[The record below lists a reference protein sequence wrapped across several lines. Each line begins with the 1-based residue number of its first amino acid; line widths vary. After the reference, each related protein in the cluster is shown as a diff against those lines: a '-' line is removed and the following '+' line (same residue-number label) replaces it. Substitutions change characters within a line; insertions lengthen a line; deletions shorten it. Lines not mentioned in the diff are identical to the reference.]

1 MNKHINDLIARLEA
15 EAARWEKTQQEH
27 VGMAEHCRQYGNHG
41 SAISWVATANN
52 ARQHAADLRAA
63 AAAVRL
69 VVECWEALE
78 QFDVYRKEGDFGG
91 VSMMLQYG
99 KFDKSATKAIASIA
113 EWEWKHGQ

>member
-1 MNKHINDLIARLEA
+1 MNKHIADMISLLAIGLAKENIQQCRDRGLSCEA
-15 EAARWEKTQQEH
+15 DNIEREVE
-27 VGMAEHCRQYGNHG
+27 RF
-41 SAISWVATANN
+41 
-52 ARQHAADLRAA
+52 RQHSADLRAA

-69 VVECWEALE
+69 VVECREALE